1 MDEPPPK
8 SPASSPRIR
17 VALVDDDPH
26 FRLVVGSLLA
36 ASGRH
41 EMAATAGSAEE
52 AADWPESSAPDVILL
67 DVGLPG
73 RTGVALAGELRRK
86 FPHALVVM
94 ITAANEDGVVLDAI
108 RAGAVGYVLK
118 TGDTVRIIEAID
130 DALAGGAPMS
140 PSIARKVLGLMQRQA
155 APNPE
160 MSASAELS
168 TLTTR
173 EIAVLELVA
182 QGEGDKEIG
191 EKLGVARSTVKN
203 CLLRIYG
210 KWRVKSRTAAA
221 VKFVR
226 TGGREG

>member
-1 MDEPPPK
+1 MAELPPK
-8 SPASSPRIR
+8 TPASSPRIR

-41 EMAATAGSAEE
+41 EVVATAGAAEE
-52 AADWPESSAPDVILL
+52 AVDWPEDPAPDVVLL

-73 RTGVALAGELRRK
+73 RTGVALAGEMRKK
-86 FPHALVVM
+86 FPRALVVM
-94 ITAANEDGVVLDAI
+94 VTGANEDGVVLDAI

-118 TGDTVRIIEAID
+118 TGDTDRILEAVD

-140 PSIARKVLGLMQRQA
+140 PSIARRVLALMQRQGA
-155 APNPE
+155 AGPQAA
-160 MSASAELS
+160 ASAELS
-168 TLTTR
+168 ALTAR
-173 EIAVLELVA
+173 EIEILELVA

-191 EKLGVARSTVKN
+191 AKLGVARSTVKN
-203 CLLRIYG
+203 CLLGIYG

-226 TGGREG
+226 VGGSG